1 MDKQTVQFAV
11 VTKNH
16 EVVRVGHSFI
26 TQPPVH
32 YTGAGTK
39 WFDDEKL
46 LKKRKK
52 H

>member
-16 EVVRVGHSFI
+16 EVVQVGRSVI
-26 TQPPVH
+26 TQPPIH

-46 LKKRKK
+46 LKKNQ
-52 H
+52 

>member
-16 EVVRVGHSFI
+16 EVVQVGRSII
-26 TQPPVH
+26 TQPPVQ
-32 YTGAGTK
+32 YKGAGTK
-39 WFDDEKL
+39 WFDDEKI
-46 LKKRKK
+46 LKKHKK